1 MTRSQVFGTPS
12 ERGGIATSPRTS
24 PWTVASLCHSRRT
37 LARPTSVTRGKLGN
51 GHSRRNPIMHPSHAA
66 ARSSRSLASSTLSR
80 FSLRG
85 SLPPP
90 RVLRQA
96 SIRFAGRSI
105 VIVDRPSFPL
115 SPFPR
120 SAGKQAGLCALASV
134 IHRRAAAITI
144 FRRPDN
150 AILPDKER
158 RNVGVL

>member
-1 MTRSQVFGTPS
+1 MTRSQVFGTAS

-90 RVLRQA
+90 PRVLRQA
-96 SIRFAGRSI
+96 TIRFAGRSI

-115 SPFPR
+115 SF
-120 SAGKQAGLCALASV
+120 SSLGGQAGGPLCSR
-134 IHRRAAAITI
+134 IGDSPSRGC
-144 FRRPDN
+144 DN
-150 AILPDKER
+150 NISPTR
-158 RNVGVL
+158 